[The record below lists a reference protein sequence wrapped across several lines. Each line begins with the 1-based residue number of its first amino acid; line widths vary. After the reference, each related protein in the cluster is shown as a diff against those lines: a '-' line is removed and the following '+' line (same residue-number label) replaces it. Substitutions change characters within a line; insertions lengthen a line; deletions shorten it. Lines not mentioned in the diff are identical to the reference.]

1 MFVNRLP
8 VNAAA
13 SVVALTFALALTGC
27 GANVTEDPVAQGVNV
42 QVTPGAPKVEPSRSL
57 AFAAVVT
64 GTISPAVTWS
74 IQEGSAGGSISADG
88 VYTAPGST
96 GVFRIVATSVADPNA
111 TGTATVTVETA
122 PTAPP
127 PGTTWMTTANRT
139 SGVAPLAVFFD
150 AVETVPEGFAS
161 PYTWTTGVTQPAD
174 LEGATWVWDFGD
186 AAAGTWTQTGNS
198 RNAATGYTAAHV
210 FEQPGTYSVRLAV
223 TGQDGVTRRYAQNVT
238 VEPFTGT
245 TYYVAAGGS
254 DASDGLSPATPFRTF
269 AKGVSMLTGPGRRLL
284 FRRGDTFST
293 GGASFTVTA
302 SGPGII
308 GAYGTGERPVI
319 DSSGTPAGTNLLQF
333 RGPGAKTTYIEDWRI
348 MDLDFSGPGTATG
361 GGITFN
367 VEWAARNFLFLRN
380 RYRSMNVGLGWS
392 DWTPIFQAPRD
403 GMAVVECESAAAY
416 QNGMYVG
423 GRRLAML
430 GNDIHDVGYSHA
442 LRVWQAHKAV
452 ISNNRLWRPGGQR
465 HALKLHGNNKAVR
478 VGGAYMPYG
487 TPGGTAVE
495 PGRETCPET
504 RWVTINDNLVKGGDL
519 SNWSISMGP
528 QDSISDERV
537 SHVVYERNHHLGGP
551 ATMIDVESSASQVMI
566 RNNTFDATLDGYYT
580 GVFVHR
586 RGIEPVPTGYRVLHN
601 TIYKGSANQDTVG
614 FDFGAEVAD
623 ATIRNNLLAFQAGG
637 NVRASAGGGGPG
649 WTFDHNL
656 VTATPAF
663 ADAAAG
669 DFTLLAGSP
678 GVDAGAALW
687 DASLDFLGQARPLG
701 AGPDLGAIES
711 R

>member
-1 MFVNRLP
+1 

-13 SVVALTFALALTGC
+13 SVVAFAFALALTGC
-27 GANVTEDPVAQGVNV
+27 GANASGEPVAQGVSV
-42 QVTPGAPKVEPSRSL
+42 QVSPGAPKVEPNRSL
-57 AFAAVVT
+57 TFAAVVT
-64 GTISPAVTWS
+64 GTVSTAVSWS
-74 IQEGSAGGSISADG
+74 IQEGAAGGSISPEG
-88 VYTAPGST
+88 VYTAPAAT
-96 GVFRIVATSVADPNA
+96 GVFRVVATSVTDPTA
-111 TGTATVTVETA
+111 TGGATVTVEVA
-122 PTAPP
+122 PTTPP
-127 PGTTWMTTANRT
+127 PGTTWMTTASRT

-150 AVETVPEGFAS
+150 AVETVPEGYAS
-161 PYTWTTGVTQPAD
+161 PYAWTTGVVQPAD
-174 LEGATWVWDFGD
+174 LEGASWSWDFGD
-186 AAAGTWTQTGNS
+186 PASGAWTQTGNS
-198 RNAATGYTAAHV
+198 RNTATGYTAAHV
-210 FEQPGTYSVRLAV
+210 FEQPGTYTVRLAV

-245 TYYVAAGGS
+245 TYYVAADGS
-254 DASDGLSPATPFRTF
+254 DANDGLSAAAPFQTF
-269 AKGVSMLTGPGRRLL
+269 AKGVSTLTAPGRRLL

-293 GGASFTVTA
+293 GSATFTVTA

-308 GAYGTGERPVI
+308 GAYGAGERPVI
-319 DSSGTPAGTNLLQF
+319 DSAGTPAGTNLLQF
-333 RGPGAKTTYIEDWRI
+333 RGPGAKTTHIEDWRI

-423 GRRLAML
+423 GRRLALL

-465 HALKLHGNNKAVR
+465 HALKLHGPNTAVR
-478 VGGAYMPYG
+478 VGGAYMPAG
-487 TPGGTAVE
+487 TPGGTPVE

-504 RWVTINDNLVKGGDL
+504 RWVTVNDNLVKGGDL
-519 SNWSISMGP
+519 SNWSVSMGP

-551 ATMIDVESSASQVMI
+551 ASLVDVETSASQVMI
-566 RNNTFDATLDGYYT
+566 RNNAFDATLDRYYT
-580 GVFVHR
+580 GVYVHR
-586 RGIEPVPTGYRVLHN
+586 RGIEPVPAGYRVLHN
-601 TIYKGSANQDTVG
+601 TIYKESANLDTAAV
-614 FDFGAEVAD
+614 DFGAEVTD
-623 ATIRNNLLAFQAGG
+623 AVVRNNLLAVQAGG
-637 NVRASAGGGGPG
+637 TVRATVGGGGAG
-649 WTFDHNL
+649 WAADHNL
-656 VTATPAF
+656 VTTTATL
-663 ADAAAG
+663 ADPAAG

-678 GVDAGAALW
+678 AVDAGAALW
-687 DASLDFLGQARPLG
+687 DASTDYFGQARPLG
-701 AGPDLGAIES
+701 AGPDAGAVES